1 LHLTW
6 GDKTSLLFPQNHLN
20 PFYKENFMKKS
31 KLLFLVIPV
40 LALSLGCTKPVNTSA
55 ELSPVSTEEKAALKV
70 MDGKSYTSYKQNS
83 DKLSISTSQIK
94 PQADE
99 QSQKTVSLSGKT
111 FTLLNYNLSSLSN
124 AVTFGNDAPIAA
136 KVYYGTDLDTTKTA
150 SYTEADGGG
159 SSAKFYIITKKT
171 EPSEIYANIVYKSF
185 LEVNLYQS
193 QTGNPGESNY
203 SVDYNEFKA
212 KWIDPSTKETLIE
225 WVSTEKSVYNSKS
238 EGLTPLEL
246 KVYHNEK
253 TYVFYMKAN
262 LMKALEAD
270 LSNSEGKVIG
280 RVYVGNDFTIKV
292 KVYNSSDQL
301 EDL

>member
-1 LHLTW
+1 
-6 GDKTSLLFPQNHLN
+6 
-20 PFYKENFMKKS
+20 M
-31 KLLFLVIPV
+31 VPV
-40 LALSLGCTKPVNTSA
+40 LAISLGCTKPVDNTVALGTPSM
-55 ELSPVSTEEKAALKV
+55 EERTALKV
-70 MDGKSYTSYKQNS
+70 MDGKDYVQEKKNTNQKIVNS
-83 DKLSISTSQIK
+83 QVVGLNL
-94 PQADE
+94 QANE
-99 QSQKTVSLSGKT
+99 ESQKTVSLSGKT
-111 FTLLNYNLSSLSN
+111 FTLLNYGSSSGSN

-136 KVYYGTDLDTTKTA
+136 KAYYGTDLATNETA
-150 SYTEADGGG
+150 SYIEADGGV

-171 EPSEIYANIVYKSF
+171 EPSEIYANVVYKSV
-185 LEVNLYQS
+185 LEFNLYQS
-193 QTGNPGESNY
+193 QTANPGESNY

-212 KWIDPSTKETLIE
+212 KWIDPSTKKTLIE

-262 LMKALEAD
+262 LMKEDLQAD

-280 RVYVGNDFTIKV
+280 RAYVGNDFTLKV
-292 KVYNSSDQL
+292 KVYNSSNQL